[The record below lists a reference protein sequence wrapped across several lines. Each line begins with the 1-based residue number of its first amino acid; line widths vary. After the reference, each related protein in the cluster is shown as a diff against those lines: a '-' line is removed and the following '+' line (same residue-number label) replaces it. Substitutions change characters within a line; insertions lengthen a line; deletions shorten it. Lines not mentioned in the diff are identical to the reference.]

1 MAIYHLSMGQ
11 VSRSTGRSAVQAVA
25 YITRTCLQE
34 KRRGITADYR
44 SKDDKVF
51 WETLAPEESGIDKK
65 DLEIWNKLENFE
77 DEYAVK
83 RYKNLEARE
92 KFVNSAQVSHT
103 YVFALPKELSQEQN
117 IDLIREIVNERF
129 VSYGLV
135 ATYSIHWEEGNP
147 HVHINA
153 SHRAVEGNIYEEG
166 TFSFLKVARPLCAR
180 SGLRE
185 TRKFFADKTN
195 ALFELLGMDTRIDH
209 RSYAER
215 GIDLIPTQHK
225 GWMAHQLERDGLIS
239 RIVKDNEFI
248 VEENKERI
256 AQEPGIVLKE
266 LTSKQATFSEHQVVS
281 LVQKRLK
288 DDMGILGEYVIDAV
302 LKEAVE
308 VGKDIHGFK
317 RFTSQE
323 YFDKEAK
330 VLESFEAY
338 QDKKAAISIDLTKVE
353 ALIKSLEEDD
363 RKGAIRPNKGQ
374 KNGIRALCGDQNLSI
389 MIGRAG
395 TGKTTTL
402 KSVIKLHEDAGY
414 TVLGM
419 APSATA
425 ASQLEE
431 DTGCNSDTIAH
442 YAHFWKMYHEAVEN
456 LENASSRKEKKAA
469 QQDVDK
475 YSAHLPD
482 DKTLIIIDEAGMVGV
497 GGWNESVPGGWD
509 ALVKTINLTGS
520 KLILVGDDHQFKPV
534 EAGDIFR
541 KLIEYVK
548 ERGTLCELND
558 IMRQNIP
565 WMREASKHL
574 AELNSGTALEM
585 YERQGH
591 VQEHATN
598 VDVYEDMAR
607 QYLRNTMRAPDS
619 QGIVLAATNVECQN
633 LNREIR
639 SMLKGNGLIPEEDL
653 LQRGEDGYT
662 LGDKIVFTK
671 NDRGFK
677 TSFESNKKNFF
688 VRNNAVAIIQ
698 SITPVRTIDQETGE
712 ITQTYKIVAVM
723 PGIAKISFNLSDYS
737 HFAHGYAVTG
747 IKSQGRSPDWTLL
760 KASKFMD
767 AHAFYVGLTRHR
779 EDISIYY
786 SNEDFSNFGNFVKS
800 IGKIFTKDLVV
811 DYSVLDENQEF
822 WQNVQD
828 YKEIGQELAAIGAL
842 ARRSEKLEQ
851 PKIWADYRNIQ
862 IERKQLAK
870 IILNDREFHKDFVR
884 QAGLTFESLEI
895 AAGLRKRAL
904 SRVEVQAQLVAEQ
917 YIAVSLEARE
927 IWRNIRKT
935 HPGARSKTHPEWTK
949 FKEVC
954 DLRGVL
960 ANQIYQNPILHSL
973 FLKETAKQLENQV
986 GYPHQKIS
994 YGMSTIKV
1002 QAEAHQSKMLQ
1013 EEMLKD
1019 NSDPTRQT
1027 MLKILIDYVEARD
1040 LSGSIWKEIK
1050 PKLKEFEET
1059 LLKESFSKA
1068 ITEWTEVRIVRDSMA
1083 SRIME
1088 KRGDFEVLATK
1099 VGIKLDFER
1108 LGEQAVQATR
1118 DTLLKT
1124 YRESQ
1129 EEIAKLQAA
1138 FEIHALVKREAGLE
1152 KKATL
1157 SQVYQQ
1163 GLQPKAIAEHA
1174 VEFQKMKL
1182 FESLKTEPE
1191 QKLFRLLDEYDT
1203 QCRKANQIYTQ
1214 CIEGTKDKGQR
1225 AWESTHYAAY
1235 KTACVSRNDLA
1246 LEIFDQRDHGQ
1257 VLAMAESMGMK
1268 FKEVELQEIF
1278 SRCEQATRT
1287 RHIISYQK
1295 VEDLE
1300 AKGQAAV
1307 VIAQLIA
1314 FERKEGQGA
1323 SITAQQAHYAGI
1335 DFKELQETTV
1345 VYKRSCVLK
1354 DLTTNK
1360 EINLFHTLEDYE
1372 KAALA
1377 AKDIYRECIEESK
1390 ARTTKEVEVKPW
1402 ETEKFKDYISL
1413 VTIQDEHAHQ
1423 LIKGFDAT
1431 SLTKIAKEMWI
1442 SCKSIDVDAH
1452 KHALRQTLQTFM
1464 DDGSTKVAMAA
1475 SELLNWLEFDHHS
1488 DYKHTF
1494 KILRE
1499 KDLWPQDVQKSF
1511 DEFFDKKRSV
1521 RHETQRN
1528 IKQSARADSKGSEF
1542 LKPEYKIITYER
1554 YQSFA
1559 EIEAQLKE
1567 RIYELATS
1575 ILGDPLKGNR
1585 NSDYLMFKKS
1595 HKVSVAVRG
1604 PKQGVFMNFV
1614 TGVKGGP
1621 LKLIEDQVGLSS
1633 VKDSLK
1639 WASDWLGGNPMVIER
1654 RVIEEQENTIKS
1666 KWTPI
1671 LPVPKHVGAP
1681 EIDENKYLNYYLR
1694 EGYKEVNRHAYRDE
1708 QGNLKGYVFRY
1719 DKQNDGKIDKI
1730 TPCLSYC
1737 ENERGIRHWKWLAFE
1752 KKDKTP
1758 YGIEKLAHDPNKPV
1772 LVVEGEKTA
1781 DIAQKLLP
1789 EYHVLTWGGGAGN
1802 VGNTNWKLLVGKSV
1816 VIWPDHDYDQGGQN
1830 AAKKLQQTLIQLN
1843 KDVDKKGSV
1852 GIVNLPPYLPNKWD
1866 LADELPK
1873 GWTLDTVR
1881 EMIKMA
1887 EPQRKLEVFQ
1897 EQKEKLNKPEFSLK
1911 RIDNRIKEL
1920 KLNEKLIEPQ
1930 HGIEKLVEEVYNS
1943 LTTLN
1948 HVYRPNHDPDKLLDH
1963 SIYMALRIQ
1972 YASILNELEEHNFL
1986 QKICLEAKLFFL
1998 NPNAHMSSIVKMAN
2012 IRVKELLEPIQNS
2025 HDKEQTITSHDDNS
2039 QSLAYYKK
2047 LLGDKTHISEENIHH
2062 AQQFENTMN
2071 AEISLYKTHQQNIQ
2085 KQLMQNRQK
2094 HHSFEYEL

>member
-11 VSRSTGRSAVQAVA
+11 VSRSAGRSAVQAAA

-34 KRRGITADYR
+34 TRRGITADYR
-44 SKDDKVF
+44 SKDDEVF
-51 WETLAPEESGIDKK
+51 WETLAPEGSGIDKK
-65 DLEIWNKLENFE
+65 DLEIWNRLENFE
-77 DEYAVK
+77 DEYGVK

-92 KFVNSAQVSHT
+92 KFINSAQVAHT

-117 IDLIREIVNERF
+117 IDLIREIVQERF
-129 VSYGLV
+129 VSIGLI

-153 SHRAVEGNIYEEG
+153 SHRAVEGNIEEGG

-195 ALFELLGMDTRIDH
+195 ALFESLGMEARIDH

-239 RIVKDNEFI
+239 RIIKDNEFI

-256 AQEPGIVLKE
+256 AQEPGIILKE

-288 DDMGILGEYVIDAV
+288 DDMGVLGEHVIDAA

-317 RFTSQE
+317 RYTSQE

-338 QDKKAAISIDLTKVE
+338 QDKKAAISIDPAKVE
-353 ALIKSLEEDD
+353 ALLKSLEEDD
-363 RKGAIRPNKGQ
+363 RKDAIRPNEGQ
-374 KNGIRALCGDQNLSI
+374 QNGIRVLCGDQQLSI

-395 TGKTTTL
+395 TGKTTTMQ
-402 KSVIKLHEDAGY
+402 SVIKLHEDAGY

-442 YAHFWKMYHEAVEN
+442 YAYYWKMYHEAVEN
-456 LENASSRKEKKAA
+456 LNDATTNKERRAA
-469 QQDVDK
+469 QQEVDK
-475 YSAHLPD
+475 YSKHLPD
-482 DKTLIIIDEAGMVGV
+482 EKTLILIDEAGMVGV
-497 GGWNESVPGGWD
+497 GGWNDSVPGGWD

-548 ERGTLCELND
+548 EKGSLCELND

-585 YERQGH
+585 YEHQGH

-607 QYLRNTMRAPDS
+607 QYLRNTMRVPDS

-639 SMLKGNGLIPEEDL
+639 SMLKANGLLSEEDL
-653 LQRGEDGYT
+653 LNRGEDGYAI
-662 LGDKIVFTK
+662 GDKIVFTK

-688 VRNNAVAIIQ
+688 VRNNAVAVIQ
-698 SITPVRTIDQETGE
+698 SITPVRNVDQETGE
-712 ITQTYKIVAVM
+712 ITQTYKIVAEM
-723 PGIAKISFNLSDYS
+723 PGIAMISFNLSDYS

-747 IKSQGRSPDWTLL
+747 IKSQGRSPNWTLL

-779 EDISIYY
+779 DDITIYY
-786 SNEDFSNFGNFVKS
+786 SNEDFPNFWTFVKS

-822 WQNVQD
+822 WDNVQD

-842 ARRSEKLEQ
+842 ARRSEKSEQ
-851 PKIWADYRNIQ
+851 PEIWADYKKVQ
-862 IERKQLAK
+862 VERKQLAK

-884 QAGLTFESLEI
+884 QVGLTFESIEI
-895 AAGLRKRAL
+895 VAGLRKRAL
-904 SRVEVQAQLVAEQ
+904 CRAEVQAQLVVEQ
-917 YIAVSLEARE
+917 YAAASLEARE
-927 IWRNIRKT
+927 LWRDIRRT
-935 HPGARSKTHPEWTK
+935 HPGTRAKTHPEWLK
-949 FKEVC
+949 FEEAR

-960 ANQIYQNPILHSL
+960 ANQIYQNPILHGP

-994 YGMSTIKV
+994 YGMGTIKV

-1013 EEMLKD
+1013 EEILRDDSESAKH
-1019 NSDPTRQT
+1019 T
-1027 MLKILIDYVEARD
+1027 MLKTLLDYVEARD
-1040 LSGSIWKEIK
+1040 QSGAIWKEIR
-1050 PKLKEFEET
+1050 PKLKEFEGT

-1068 ITEWTEVRIVRDSMA
+1068 ITEWTEVRIVRDAMA
-1083 SRIME
+1083 SHIME
-1088 KRGDFEVLATK
+1088 NREDFEVLAIK
-1099 VGIKLDFER
+1099 VGIKLDFEN
-1108 LGEQAVQATR
+1108 LSEQAIQATR
-1118 DTLLKT
+1118 DRLIKT
-1124 YRESQ
+1124 YQTSQ
-1129 EEIAKLQAA
+1129 EETILLQAA
-1138 FEIHALVKREAGLE
+1138 FELNSLMKSEAGLD
-1152 KKATL
+1152 KKPTI
-1157 SQVYQQ
+1157 SQVYQH

-1182 FESLKTEPE
+1182 FETLKTEPE
-1191 QKLFRLLDEYDT
+1191 QKLFLLLDEYDVK
-1203 QCRKANQIYTQ
+1203 CHKANQLYTH
-1214 CIEGTKDKGQR
+1214 CIDETKDKGQR
-1225 AWESTHYAAY
+1225 AWESTNYPAY

-1295 VEDLE
+1295 AEDLE
-1300 AKGQAAV
+1300 TKGQAAV
-1307 VIAQLIA
+1307 AITQLIA

-1323 SITAQQAHYAGI
+1323 SITAQQAYHAGI
-1335 DFKELQETTV
+1335 NFKELQETTFA
-1345 VYKRSCVLK
+1345 YGRMYALK
-1354 DLTTNK
+1354 SLSTEH

-1372 KAALA
+1372 KAARA
-1377 AKDIYRECIEESK
+1377 AKGMYKVCIEESK

-1402 ETEKFKDYISL
+1402 ETDKFREYIFL

-1423 LIKGFDAT
+1423 LIKGFDTA
-1431 SLTKIAKEMWI
+1431 SLTKIAKEMGI
-1442 SCKSIDVDAH
+1442 SCKNIDVDAH
-1452 KHALRQTLQTFM
+1452 RHVLRQTLQTFM
-1464 DDGSTKVAMAA
+1464 DDSPTKVAMAA
-1475 SELLNWLEFDHHS
+1475 GELLNWLEFDHHS

-1499 KDLWPQDVQKSF
+1499 KDLWPKDIQKSLE
-1511 DEFFDKKRSV
+1511 EFYDKKRTL

-1528 IKQSARADSKGSEF
+1528 IKQSARAGGQSSAS
-1542 LKPEYKIITYER
+1542 LNTEYKVITYER
-1554 YQSFA
+1554 HQSF
-1559 EIEAQLKE
+1559 EEVDKQLKE
-1567 RIYELATS
+1567 RMHELATVLLGNPTSRTSNQLRFGRKGS
-1575 ILGDPLKGNR
+1575 ICVFTGG
-1585 NSDYLMFKKS
+1585 
-1595 HKVSVAVRG
+1595 A
-1604 PKQGVFMNFV
+1604 KQGLYANHES
-1614 TGVKGGP
+1614 GIYGGP
-1621 LKLIEDQVGLSS
+1621 LKLIEDQVGLSIA
-1633 VKDSLK
+1633 KDSLK
-1639 WASDWLGGNPMVIER
+1639 WATDWLGGNPLVIEQ
-1654 RVIEEQENTIKS
+1654 RVVENQKNTKTS
-1666 KWTPI
+1666 TWTPI
-1671 LPVPKHVGAP
+1671 MPVPTHAENPDIAG
-1681 EIDENKYLNYYLR
+1681 NKYLNFYLR
-1694 EGYKEVNRHAYRDE
+1694 DGGKEVSRHAYRDE
-1708 QGNLKGYVFRY
+1708 QGNLKGYVFRFEKSNG
-1719 DKQNDGKIDKI
+1719 DKIDKF
-1730 TPCLSYC
+1730 TPPLAYC
-1737 ENERGIRHWKWLAFE
+1737 ENEKGFRAWKWQGFDKE
-1752 KKDKTP
+1752 NKTP
-1758 YGIEKLAHDPNKPV
+1758 YGIEKLIQDPNKPI
-1772 LVVEGEKTA
+1772 LVVEGEKTT
-1781 DIAQKLLP
+1781 DTAQKLLP

-1802 VGNTNWKLLVGKSV
+1802 VGKTNWESLIGKTV

-1830 AAKKLQQTLIQLN
+1830 AAKKLQQTLIQFN
-1843 KDVDKKGSV
+1843 ENAGKEGSV

-1873 GWTLDTVR
+1873 GWTLDTVK
-1881 EMIKMA
+1881 EMIKAA
-1887 EPQRKLEVFQ
+1887 EPQKKLEIFQ
-1897 EQKEKLNKPEFSLK
+1897 EQKEKLNKPDFSFK
-1911 RIDNRIKEL
+1911 RIENRIKEL

-1943 LTTLN
+1943 LTALN
-1948 HVYRPNHDPDKLLDH
+1948 HAYRPNHDVEKLLDH
-1963 SIYMALRIQ
+1963 SIYIALRIQ

-1986 QKICLEAKLFFL
+1986 QKICLEAKLFFI
-1998 NPNAHMSSIVKMAN
+1998 NPNAHMSSIVKTAN
-2012 IRVKELLEPIQNS
+2012 IRVKELLEPLKNS
-2025 HDKEQTITSHDDNS
+2025 HEKEQKMAYHGDNS

-2047 LLGDKTHISEENIHH
+2047 LLGGKAQISEENIHH
-2062 AQQFENTMN
+2062 AHQFENTMK
-2071 AEISLYKTHQQNIQ
+2071 AEISVYKTHQQNIE

-2094 HHSFEYEL
+2094 DRSFEHEL